1 MMDPYIALAILAVTL
16 SSFVTR
22 SGPLLLSSRLKLPAT
37 VEAALRYAPAC
48 ALAAIVAPDLL
59 FVGAEPTVSLSNP
72 KLRSGAAAVAIFA
85 ASRSMIATISGGMAV
100 FWLAR
105 AFFGA

>member
-1 MMDPYIALAILAVTL
+1 
-16 SSFVTR
+16 
-22 SGPLLLSSRLKLPAT
+22 
-37 VEAALRYAPAC
+37 
-48 ALAAIVAPDLL
+48 LL

-72 KLRSGAAAVAIFA
+72 KLLSGAAAVAIFA